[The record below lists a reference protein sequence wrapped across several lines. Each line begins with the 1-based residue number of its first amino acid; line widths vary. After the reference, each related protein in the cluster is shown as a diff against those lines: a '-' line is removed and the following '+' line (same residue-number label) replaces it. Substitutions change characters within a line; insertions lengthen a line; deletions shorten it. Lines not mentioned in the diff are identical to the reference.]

1 MEDNRENFVVIVA
14 GYTGP
19 MENFINSNP
28 GLKSR
33 FNKYIEFPDYTID
46 ELMGIFDMNCKKYDY
61 EADEEIRA
69 QIRAMIV
76 QRKLGALENYAN
88 ARDVRNL
95 FEEIITNQA
104 RRVAAMESPTQEDM
118 KKILLE
124 DLEETAEQDAQ
135 KAMEK
140 AGKIE
145 AAGKTE
151 AEKSSAMEPAP
162 DAAEADKPADA
173 ESAQDKN

>member
-1 MEDNRENFVVIVA
+1 MGAQMI
-14 GYTGP
+14 
-19 MENFINSNP
+19 
-28 GLKSR
+28 
-33 FNKYIEFPDYTID
+33 YI
-46 ELMGIFDMNCKKYDY
+46 
-61 EADEEIRA
+61 
-69 QIRAMIV
+69 
-76 QRKLGALENYAN
+76 RKTV
-88 ARDVRNL
+88 D
-95 FEEIITNQA
+95 QA

-151 AEKSSAMEPAP
+151 AAS
-162 DAAEADKPADA
+162 DAAAEDKPADA
-173 ESAQDKN
+173 ESAQDKS